1 MIKENELLFARINKD
16 VILPSKR
23 EEDAGMDIYAYFE
36 DDSLIIPAH
45 TTKLIPTGL
54 YSAFTSDWVMIVKDR
69 GSNGSIGL
77 ETTAGIIDSG
87 FRNEIFVSLTNT
99 NSKPVIIS
107 KDVEKTL
114 KLKEMIMYPYSKAIA
129 QLLMLPVPK
138 MTTKEVTLE
147 RLQAMKSERGLGLL
161 GSSDK

>member
-1 MIKENELLFARINKD
+1 MIKENELLFARISED
-16 VILPSKR
+16 VKIPSKR

-36 DDSLIIPAH
+36 EDCLTIPAH

-54 YSAFTSDWVMIVKDR
+54 YCAFTSDWVMVLKDR

-114 KLKEMIMYPYSKAIA
+114 NLEDVIMYPYSKGVA

-138 MTTKEVTLE
+138 MTTKEITIE
-147 RLQAMKSERGLGLL
+147 ELQAIESERGLGSL
-161 GSSDK
+161 GSSGK

>member
-1 MIKENELLFARINKD
+1 MIKENELLFARISED
-16 VILPSKR
+16 VKIPSKR

-36 DDSLIIPAH
+36 EDSFTIPAH

-54 YSAFTSDWVMIVKDR
+54 YCAFASDWVMVLKDR

-114 KLKEMIMYPYSKAIA
+114 ILEDVIMYPYSKGVA

-138 MTTKEVTLE
+138 MITKEITVKE
-147 RLQAMKSERGLGLL
+147 LQAIESERGLGML
-161 GSSDK
+161 GSSNK

>member
-1 MIKENELLFARINKD
+1 MINNELFFARKNEEVK
-16 VILPSKR
+16 LPTKR
-23 EEDAGMDIYAYFE
+23 EEDAGRDVYAYFE
-36 DDSLIIPAH
+36 EESLVIPAH
-45 TTKLIPTGL
+45 ATKLVPTGL
-54 YSAFTSDWVMIVKDR
+54 YTAFSSDWVMVLKDR

-99 NSKPVIIS
+99 NDKPVIIS

-114 KLKEMIMYPYSKAIA
+114 KLDDVIMYPYSKGVA

-138 MTTKEVTLE
+138 MEIVELSVE
-147 RLQAMKSERGLGLL
+147 ELQAMESERGLGML
-161 GSSDK
+161 GSSNK